1 MDFSKQNISYTERD
15 EETDWIR
22 VKLNN
27 PNKWGYINDDS
38 LVMIPFEYDFLN
50 PFKNGLAYAKNNNK
64 EFFITKKNLR
74 LKGDFEAVG
83 IFSEG
88 LAPVKKNGKW
98 GFIDYQANLV
108 IPIQYD
114 EVDCFRPSGLCAVTK
129 NGKSGFIN
137 KSGAEIIPVIYDEA
151 SQEMKDQN
159 VIVKKNNK
167 WAVFDN
173 SGKQLSDFLYD
184 SFKRASISDFS
195 KDIFTRDQSTFF
207 ENGAALVEANGKY
220 IFINRKAQ
228 AAFQNNEFDSASVF
242 DTFKNAIVKRNG
254 KFGIIKTDG
263 TFKVPLEYD
272 FIDYFESNHPFSEYY
287 NARKGKIYSIFNKDL
302 KKIGESYE
310 AVY

>member
-1 MDFSKQNISYTERD
+1 MKHIIFLIFVILVSCHSKSQNKLDFSKQNISYTERD

-22 VKLNN
+22 TRLKI
-27 PNKWGYINDDS
+27 PDKWGYIDKDS

-50 PFKNGLAYAKNNNK
+50 PFKEGVAYAKNNNK
-64 EFFITKKNLR
+64 EFFITKKNVR

-228 AAFQNNEFDSASVF
+228 AAFLNNEFDSASVF
-242 DTFKNAIVKRNG
+242 DTFKKC
-254 KFGIIKTDG
+254 
-263 TFKVPLEYD
+263 
-272 FIDYFESNHPFSEYY
+272 
-287 NARKGKIYSIFNKDL
+287 YSKE
-302 KKIGESYE
+302 KW
-310 AVY
+310 